1 MNYQKVYMNQI
12 HSSSLLCQLSE
23 MWKNQLL
30 CDAIIKTG
38 QIITKAHRV
47 VLVAACPMLQSME
60 NAAAGSHLEVR
71 LAADIKQESVNT
83 FLQYLYEGFMMLTEE
98 NVRDVEKV
106 ARLLQVDSVIKCVAD
121 FYKCMHAKTGIA
133 FPGTQYKY
141 NFNDLIEFRHVRV
154 TDLQKTVHDGAGKRM
169 SDFPRPG
176 SPGSK
181 RPRLHRGG
189 SPSDVTV
196 IGSDK
201 ADDTASMSHSYM
213 AGAPDPWDRVPK
225 LGSGMGRQGAS
236 GRNSQPGVIEIVE
249 ESIELVQTEPPEK
262 DSGQSSSSRSS
273 QKTSSSISIAIASQ
287 YNTDP
292 DLSIV
297 NVPEKPSSVTQ
308 PPGPSSS
315 SSTPQ
320 HGSITVSPLT
330 VFQDSQHAQ
339 SSPSS
344 SSSSRDMPGLA
355 SSSSTDRLNERQT
368 SFRQEQPFSG
378 FSQKPEENMFS
389 PSKFHQQQPR
399 TSETH
404 TTSTPQRTPFPVSMA
419 PSASLGK
426 PFAAGSAMQAM
437 VTSSPIAVS
446 QSSPAPSKPRPTPP
460 PPQPMGIPD
469 SSSLP
474 MDVGLGGDDGKGKST
489 KIELADSMQESTSDL
504 TPDLSIVKV
513 EAALGEGETGG
524 LDMHVDMAEQ
534 SIMQMQAGTSHQEEF
549 EEPSD
554 AEIEEWAREEMSN
567 EGANMSGDPNS
578 SWYMGSYK
586 GNAVATESSSAMM
599 LQCSECGAYC
609 SSAEEYQKHHKT
621 HRVNRFVCDICHKGF
636 QYDSFLKVHM
646 HSHLV
651 TRPYGCKAC
660 GKTYKW
666 QHHLKTHKCLIQS
679 DLSEAFSTSTSSNM
693 SLQTSATLPNTFST
707 SPQTSIPPQSFPSVI
722 HPTTS
727 ASIHPPQAFLS
738 LPQTTWAQAS
748 STRGPIHNT
757 GSLTSNIHHK

>member
-71 LAADIKQESVNT
+71 LAADIKQDSVNT

-98 NVRDVEKV
+98 NVRDVEKI

-133 FPGTQYKY
+133 FPGTQFKY

-181 RPRLHRGG
+181 RPRLNRGG

-196 IGSDK
+196 IGADK

-213 AGAPDPWDRVPK
+213 AGPPDPWDRVPK
-225 LGSGMGRQGAS
+225 LGSGMGRHGAT
-236 GRNSQPGVIEIVE
+236 GRSNSQPGVIEIVE

-262 DSGQSSSSRSS
+262 DSGQSSSRSS
-273 QKTSSSISIAIASQ
+273 QKTSSVSIAIASQ

-297 NVPEKPSSVTQ
+297 NVTEKPSSATQ

-355 SSSSTDRLNERQT
+355 SSSSSSDRQT

-378 FSQKPEENMFS
+378 FSQKSDDSLYS
-389 PSKFHQQQPR
+389 PSKHHQPR
-399 TSETH
+399 TSEPH
-404 TTSTPQRTPFPVSMA
+404 TTSTPQQRAPFPVSMA

-437 VTSSPIAVS
+437 PTSSPVGS
-446 QSSPAPSKPRPTPP
+446 SHSSPAPSKPRPTPP
-460 PPQPMGIPD
+460 PTQSMGIPD

-474 MDVGLGGDDGKGKST
+474 MDVGHTGDDGKGKNT
-489 KIELADSMQESTSDL
+489 KIEQADSMQESTSDL

-586 GNAVATESSSAMM
+586 EKNKYRAVQTAFHPPFFCHENN
-599 LQCSECGAYC
+599 EIPEGFYDDIP
-609 SSAEEYQKHHKT
+609 EEY
-621 HRVNRFVCDICHKGF
+621 RFDKISLLDMKLNSVSPGNFAKKLCVRLWREIYEDDSVRLTYSYYGGGVKGKNSLDERRKSYLRKYVLLF
-636 QYDSFLKVHM
+636 FPGCAIDTIWKSTIVPRINESLR
-646 HSHLV
+646 
-651 TRPYGCKAC
+651 RPEKRKAVQEDQV
-660 GKTYKW
+660 GMW
-666 QHHLKTHKCLIQS
+666 
-679 DLSEAFSTSTSSNM
+679 
-693 SLQTSATLPNTFST
+693 
-707 SPQTSIPPQSFPSVI
+707 
-722 HPTTS
+722 
-727 ASIHPPQAFLS
+727 
-738 LPQTTWAQAS
+738 
-748 STRGPIHNT
+748 G
-757 GSLTSNIHHK
+757 